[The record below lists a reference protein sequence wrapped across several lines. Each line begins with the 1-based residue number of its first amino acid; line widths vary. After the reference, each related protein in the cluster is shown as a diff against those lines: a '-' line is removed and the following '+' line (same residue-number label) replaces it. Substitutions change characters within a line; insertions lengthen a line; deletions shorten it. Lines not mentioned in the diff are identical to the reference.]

1 MKARITLDTRRAK
14 RDGSYPVVIEVRNK
28 DKVRIGTPYSAVL
41 DNWDVGSFNKNESN
55 YKRKNVVLQDLL
67 NRVERFLLGLDE
79 SQARMDDRRLRQ
91 ELGKIV
97 KGDCGKTDKCF
108 ADYIDEFM
116 GTKDK
121 KSTIELYAMTRKKVV
136 AYDPK
141 CTFETMD
148 RRWLSGFARWMEEGG
163 MKVNACGIHLRNIRA
178 VFNYCID
185 EEYTTLYPFRK
196 FTIEKEETRK
206 RSLTVEQLRM
216 LRDYPCEEHQRRYR
230 DMFMLMF
237 YLIGINAAD
246 LFLARPGGVVNGRLE
261 YRRAK
266 TGKLYSVRIEPEAQ
280 EVLDRY
286 RGREFLLDVMDEYG
300 NYKDFLHR
308 MNLNL
313 RQIGEFKR
321 AGLGGKKVRTPLF
334 PELSSYWSRHTWATL
349 AAQIDVPKDII
360 SEALGHEYG
369 CSTTSIYINFNRGK
383 VDMANRAVIDFL
395 NG

>member
-1 MKARITLDTRRAK
+1 MDTRRAK
-14 RDGSYPVVIEVRNK
+14 KDGSYPVVIEVRNK

-148 RRWLSGFARWMEEGG
+148 RRWLSGFARWMEESG
-163 MKVNACGIHLRNIRA
+163 MKVICAEGRNIENTMAILRGK
-178 VFNYCID
+178 
-185 EEYTTLYPFRK
+185 EYTGT
-196 FTIEKEETRK
+196 TI
-206 RSLTVEQLRM
+206 
-216 LRDYPCEEHQRRYR
+216 
-230 DMFMLMF
+230 
-237 YLIGINAAD
+237 G
-246 LFLARPGGVVNGRLE
+246 
-261 YRRAK
+261 
-266 TGKLYSVRIEPEAQ
+266 
-280 EVLDRY
+280 
-286 RGREFLLDVMDEYG
+286 
-300 NYKDFLHR
+300 
-308 MNLNL
+308 
-313 RQIGEFKR
+313 
-321 AGLGGKKVRTPLF
+321 
-334 PELSSYWSRHTWATL
+334 
-349 AAQIDVPKDII
+349 
-360 SEALGHEYG
+360 
-369 CSTTSIYINFNRGK
+369 
-383 VDMANRAVIDFL
+383 
-395 NG
+395 

>member
-1 MKARITLDTRRAK
+1 MDTRRAK

-41 DNWDVGSFNKNESN
+41 DNWDVASFNKNESN

-67 NRVERFLLGLDE
+67 NRVERFLIGLDE

-148 RRWLSGFARWMEEGG
+148 RRWLSGFARWMEESG